1 MKRVFFVLL
10 MCTIFSNP
18 LFANIYDKTN
28 EMCNQ
33 SSENKSAKE
42 MLLDE
47 GWEEYAVVR
56 AYHKSNNRY
65 EGDVMARYSTPFT
78 IFFKRDLIIAVK
90 SSVLHLK
97 APATKHSVRKGDYRV
112 LGESYNA
119 RISFHGNA
127 LYFNF

>member
-47 GWEEYAVVR
+47 GWEEYAVVV
-56 AYHKSNNRY
+56 AYHEKEDEMKKVDY
-65 EGDVMARYSTPFT
+65 FT
-78 IFFKRDLIIAVK
+78 IFFKGNLWIAVRTDYLRLK
-90 SSVLHLK
+90 S
-97 APATKHSVRKGDYRV
+97 PTTKHSVRKGNYRV
-112 LGESYNA
+112 LGKSYDA
-119 RISFHGNA
+119 RISYFGHSI
-127 LYFNF
+127 YFNF

>member
-18 LFANIYDKTN
+18 LFANIYDETN

-33 SSENKSAKE
+33 SSEKKTAKE

-47 GWEEYAVVR
+47 GWEEYAVVS
-56 AYHKSNNRY
+56 AYYKSNNWRD
-65 EGDVMARYSTPFT
+65 GDVMAHYGAFT
-78 IFFKRDLIIAVK
+78 IFCKRDLIVAVK
-90 SSVLHLK
+90 SSDLK
-97 APATKHSVRKGDYRV
+97 YKSPATKHSVRKGNYRV